1 MGSDAGDGAPAEV
14 PPPPDACSQYFVREQ
29 AKWSGQSSS
38 AAQAAVQNLGEDSRS
53 QVSRDMQS
61 EADSHASPT
70 AALACSA
77 ERRSSSKA
85 FLIGITNGFSSRIVE
100 HKTWYS
106 GMVVLQYLVCSATIP
121 GSARLVLALHYMY
134 YFSGR

>member
-14 PPPPDACSQYFVREQ
+14 PPPDACSQYFVMEQ

-53 QVSRDMQS
+53 QVSGDMQS
-61 EADSHASPT
+61 KADSHASPT

-85 FLIGITNGFSSRIVE
+85 FLMLWINDTR
-100 HKTWYS
+100 
-106 GMVVLQYLVCSATIP
+106 VL
-121 GSARLVLALHYMY
+121 
-134 YFSGR
+134 